1 MFLLTG
7 NFTYL
12 FNCGIIFTGV
22 MTNFISTLVTMLLGI
37 ESSAYNT
44 IFPIHLFGSVCDF
57 EECEGFRE

>member
-1 MFLLTG
+1 
-7 NFTYL
+7 
-12 FNCGIIFTGV
+12 